1 MQGRKLVGEVVVTDA
16 HSLEKGWKERRRHD
30 VTHRVSVLC
39 RKQTGRLMLG
49 GRSEPL
55 RL

>member
-1 MQGRKLVGEVVVTDA
+1 MGAGGGNSLC
-16 HSLEKGWKERRRHD
+16 SLEKGWKERRRHD

>member
-1 MQGRKLVGEVVVTDA
+1 MGGGGN
-16 HSLEKGWKERRRHD
+16 SLEKGWKERRRHD